1 MQDFHCWK
9 VYVHLFGETIL
20 FHAYYIRAALFI
32 FLYAYGHNLI
42 LNLILAV
49 DYAPGGFGFHTL
61 DAQVFQ
67 QVKVRNL
74 LLLAV
79 LP

>member
-32 FLYAYGHNLI
+32 FLYAYS
-42 LNLILAV
+42 
-49 DYAPGGFGFHTL
+49 HT
-61 DAQVFQ
+61 
-67 QVKVRNL
+67 
-74 LLLAV
+74 
-79 LP
+79 P